1 MLQKIEKQIL
11 KKISKH
17 PDDISIEIESLKPYS
32 GSEISSAMKSLKEKG
47 YLEEESANITLSHFV
62 YRLST
67 QGRFYKEYWLQCFI
81 HDIFVPAI
89 VAVVTSLITYF
100 LCG

>member
-1 MLQKIEKQIL
+1 MKLDMLQFVVCPFNFSAYL
-11 KKISKH
+11 YTHFISNNKTNW
-17 PDDISIEIESLKPYS
+17 D
-32 GSEISSAMKSLKEKG
+32 KEKG

-67 QGRFYKEYWLQCFI
+67 QGRFYKEYRLQCFI